1 MIGKRIDW
9 FIKNYS
15 EVFLYLLLLG
25 SLLSRKLFGLPD
37 FSTFILLSP
46 LLFLEDPLRWKNRW
60 NLFLITLPACL
71 FTGIGIYTL
80 FSMSFSAFAEELFFR
95 GYLMRRYSNIIVSFM
110 FTFPHLLL
118 YQNLQSVLTFF
129 PSLLFGIVYQKTQSL
144 IFVSLLH
151 LYSNLVYRYLVFLKL

>member
-1 MIGKRIDW
+1 
-9 FIKNYS
+9 
-15 EVFLYLLLLG
+15 
-25 SLLSRKLFGLPD
+25 
-37 FSTFILLSP
+37 
-46 LLFLEDPLRWKNRW
+46 LEDPLRWKNRW
-60 NLFLITLPACL
+60 NLFLITLPACS
-71 FTGIGIYTL
+71 FTGMGIYTL

-95 GYLMRRYSNIIVSFM
+95 GYLMRRYSNLIVSFM

-151 LYSNLVYRYLVFLKL
+151 LYSNLVYRYLAFLKL